1 MHYRRLRIAVGCL
14 SLSLLTTATLNGQ
27 ADQTLTFEV
36 ASVKPNTSPNAP
48 QGIRVLPSG
57 QLTATNMPVVVLI
70 RNAWATDAIQIAG
83 QIVGGPAWINTERY
97 DINAKAEGGFTR
109 PDDFQRFQAMLRALL
124 ADRFKVRVH
133 TEMRDVPVYA
143 LMLAN
148 KDGKLGPRL
157 IESHADCYSA
167 ASPPPPNAPP
177 DPARMCGIR
186 GGNGDVTYQSV
197 TTQNMA
203 RNLANFPV
211 VGRPVIDRTGLTAR
225 YDLHLQFVP
234 AFIDSPNRDG
244 SVVANPAAEA
254 GANLF
259 TALVEEAG
267 LKLEAERAMVEFIVI
282 DQVERP
288 TSD

>member
-1 MHYRRLRIAVGCL
+1 
-14 SLSLLTTATLNGQ
+14 
-27 ADQTLTFEV
+27 
-36 ASVKPNTSPNAP
+36 
-48 QGIRVLPSG
+48 
-57 QLTATNMPVVVLI
+57 
-70 RNAWATDAIQIAG
+70 
-83 QIVGGPAWINTERY
+83 
-97 DINAKAEGGFTR
+97 
-109 PDDFQRFQAMLRALL
+109 
-124 ADRFKVRVH
+124 
-133 TEMRDVPVYA
+133 VYA

-157 IESHADCYSA
+157 LESHADCYSA

-177 DPARMCGIR
+177 DPARLCGIR
-186 GGNGDVTYQSV
+186 GGNGDVTYLSV

-234 AFIDSPNRDG
+234 AFVDSPNRDG
-244 SVVANPAAEA
+244 SQVANPAADS
-254 GANLF
+254 GPNLF

-267 LKLEAERAMVEFIVI
+267 LKLQAERAPVEYLVI

-288 TSD
+288 TPD